1 MYRERKGVDTH
12 TSIPLDRLG
21 TPQQISSYIK
31 KLIKASQYDFHE
43 TEPVVVSKVYLN
55 DTGLQGAINGKFSVS
70 GDEVD
75 EVFPLMPHI
84 QTIPVVG
91 EHVLTAEYNGK
102 LFYFSIINRKNSVN
116 ENSIPVDLPPDTKF
130 GKTFFKKDIRHIEVN
145 EGDVVFEGR
154 YGNSINI
161 GCNDANNSPV
171 IKIRTGQTLDSDT
184 RQITG
189 KSVKE
194 NIDTDASSIYL
205 TSAGLRDIKFDNQ
218 QITGKKIL
226 IKSDGIFIKGR
237 QEVKINAPNLSVI
250 KDEVKLGSRDATQ
263 AVVLGDELKKIL
275 DDIASVLKLLPV
287 AIDNTQSPL
296 SAKDPGMV
304 GKIAGLTLKINNM
317 LSKKVK
323 TI

>member
-70 GDEVD
+70 GVEFD

-84 QTIPVVG
+84 QTTPVVG

-171 IKIRTGQTLDSDT
+171 IKIRAGHTLDSVT

-205 TSAGLRDIKFDNQ
+205 TSAGLRGIKFDNQ

-226 IKSDGIFIKGR
+226 IKSDGIFINGSDIRLGTTVENDLQPVAKGDT
-237 QEVKINAPNLSVI
+237 VK
-250 KDEVKLGSRDATQ
+250 E
-263 AVVLGDELKKIL
+263 IL
-275 DDIASVLKLLPV
+275 DDIVNVLSQVLPI
-287 AIDNTQSPL
+287 AIDNTQTPIS
-296 SAKDPGMV
+296 
-304 GKIAGLTLKINNM
+304 
-317 LSKKVK
+317 SKNPALLETTK
-323 TI
+323 